1 MMDPTTIT
9 TIIAAIS
16 LTIAICGVLV
26 SASVANS
33 SKSKG
38 EAQEKVSNAIDVA
51 KLSAQFEALLSS
63 INEVKHTVQEI
74 NKKFDDHSERIIMLE
89 SDIKTLYKRCDQLYE
104 EFKELEDKHND
115 SIAACALRKDL
126 GI

>member
-9 TIIAAIS
+9 IIIAVIS
-16 LTIAICGVLV
+16 LTTAICGVLI
-26 SASVANS
+26 SASIANS

-63 INEVKHTVQEI
+63 INEVKRTVQEI

-89 SDIKTLYKRCDQLYE
+89 SDIKTLYKRCDQLCE
-104 EFKELEDKHND
+104 DFKELEDKHND
-115 SIAACALRKDL
+115 NIAACASRKDL
-126 GI
+126 RI

>member
-9 TIIAAIS
+9 IIIAVLS
-16 LTIAICGVLV
+16 LTIATCGVLV
-26 SASVANS
+26 SAFAANS
-33 SKSKG
+33 SKSNG

-63 INEVKHTVQEI
+63 INEVKRTVQEI
-74 NKKFDDHSERIIMLE
+74 NKKFDDHSKRIIMLE
-89 SDIKTLYKRCDQLYE
+89 NDIKTLYKQCDQLYE
-104 EFKELEDKHND
+104 EFKELEDQHND
-115 SIAACALRKDL
+115 RIAACPLRKDL

>member
-9 TIIAAIS
+9 IIIAAIS

-26 SASVANS
+26 SASVANNT
-33 SKSKG
+33 KNNG
-38 EAQEKVSNAIDVA
+38 VAQDKVNNAIDVA

-89 SDIKTLYKRCDQLYE
+89 SDIKTLYKRCEQLCE
-104 EFKELEDKHND
+104 DFKELQDKHND
-115 SIAACALRKDL
+115 NIAACASRKDL
-126 GI
+126 RI

>member
-9 TIIAAIS
+9 IIIAAIS
-16 LTIAICGVLV
+16 LTVAICGVLV

-63 INEVKHTVQEI
+63 INEVKRTVQEI
-74 NKKFDDHSERIIMLE
+74 NKKFDDHSERITLLE
-89 SDIKTLYKRCDQLYE
+89 SDIKTLYKRCDRLHE
-104 EFKELEDKHND
+104 DFKKLEDKHND
-115 SIAACALRKDL
+115 SLAACALRKDL

>member
-9 TIIAAIS
+9 IIIAAIS
-16 LTIAICGVLV
+16 LTVAICGVLV

-63 INEVKHTVQEI
+63 INEVKRTVQEI

-89 SDIKTLYKRCDQLYE
+89 SDIKTLYKRCDQLCE
-104 EFKELEDKHND
+104 EFKDLEDKHND
-115 SIAACALRKDL
+115 SIAACELRKDL

>member
-9 TIIAAIS
+9 IIIAVIS

-63 INEVKHTVQEI
+63 INEVKRTVQEI

-89 SDIKTLYKRCDQLYE
+89 SDIKTLYKRCDQLCE

-115 SIAACALRKDL
+115 NMAACALRKDL

>member
-9 TIIAAIS
+9 IIIAAIS

-26 SASVANS
+26 SASVANNN
-33 SKSKG
+33 KSKG
-38 EAQEKVSNAIDVA
+38 EAQEKVNNAIDVA

-74 NKKFDDHSERIIMLE
+74 NKKFDDHSERIILLE
-89 SDIKTLYKRCDQLYE
+89 SDIKTLYKRCDQLCE
-104 EFKELEDKHND
+104 DFKELEDKHND

>member
-1 MMDPTTIT
+1 MDPTTIT
-9 TIIAAIS
+9 IIIAVLS
-16 LTIAICGVLV
+16 LTIATCGVLV

-63 INEVKHTVQEI
+63 INEVKRTVQEI
-74 NKKFDDHSERIIMLE
+74 NKKFDEHSERIIMLE
-89 SDIKTLYKRCDQLYE
+89 SDIKTLYKRCDQLRE
-104 EFKELEDKHND
+104 EFKELEDKQND

>member
-9 TIIAAIS
+9 IIIAVLS
-16 LTIAICGVLV
+16 LTIATCGVLV

-63 INEVKHTVQEI
+63 INEVKRTVQEI
-74 NKKFDDHSERIIMLE
+74 NKKFDDHSERIIVLE
-89 SDIKTLYKRCDQLYE
+89 SDIKTLYKRCDQLRE
-104 EFKELEDKHND
+104 EFKELEDKYND

>member
-16 LTIAICGVLV
+16 LTTAICGVLV

-63 INEVKHTVQEI
+63 INEVKHTVHEI
-74 NKKFDDHSERIIMLE
+74 NKKFDEHSERIILLE
-89 SDIKTLYKRCDQLYE
+89 SDIKTLYKRCDQLCE
-104 EFKELEDKHND
+104 DFKELEDKNND
-115 SIAACALRKDL
+115 NMAACALRKDL

>member
-9 TIIAAIS
+9 IIIAVLS
-16 LTIAICGVLV
+16 LTIATCGVLV

-63 INEVKHTVQEI
+63 INEVKRTVQEI

-89 SDIKTLYKRCDQLYE
+89 SDIKTLYKRCDQLRE
-104 EFKELEDKHND
+104 EFKELEDKYND

>member
-9 TIIAAIS
+9 IIIAAIS
-16 LTIAICGVLV
+16 LTVAICGVLV

-33 SKSKG
+33 SKRQG

-74 NKKFDDHSERIIMLE
+74 NKKFDDHSKRIILLE
-89 SDIKTLYKRCDQLYE
+89 SDIKTLYKRCDQLCAASTD
-104 EFKELEDKHND
+104 LEDKHND
-115 SIAACALRKDL
+115 NMAACSLRKDL